1 MSLAHRLHFVPGLK
15 ADDHTA
21 ASESD
26 SINMGLVETAVCAI
40 QFGDMSV
47 ASPEIKVY
55 SGASA
60 GTKTTALTFRYLLSP
75 QPAKTAGADVWANA
89 FSTSADLTITFDTD
103 DDKLLLIEVTSAEM
117 TEGEPWLTVEVDND
131 ATVQE
136 HAMIWVCES
145 RYYHQTSVIGA

>member
-15 ADDHTA
+15 AADHTA

-47 ASPEIKVY
+47 ASPEVKAY
-55 SGASA
+55 SGATA

-75 QPAKTAGADVWANA
+75 QPAKTAGADVWAAA
-89 FSTSADLTITFDTD
+89 FSTSADLTVTFDTD
-103 DDKLLLIEVTSAEM
+103 DDKLLLIEVNSAEM
-117 TEGEPWLTVEVDND
+117 TDAEPWLTVEVDGD
-131 ATVQE
+131 ATVQL
-136 HAMIWVCES
+136 HAMIWVCEP
-145 RYYHQTSVIGA
+145 RYDYTTSVI